1 MRRIERLAGC
11 LVVGAICLL
20 PALAKA
26 QTSEGANDA
35 ATAELRTLMTTALSA
50 ARTGDHAKLKEI
62 ARGLVIPDYEL
73 WFKAMFGEE
82 QGARFGTAYGANL
95 DQTEKWYPKLFEWL
109 TQQEGELVIED
120 VKTLPQGNAS
130 WCGQTLANMQKGD
143 MVLYRVS
150 VGKTDSSGLRSGRV
164 AGYFAL
170 VGGGYRRLDCQSL
183 GLTPPSSGPHPMPG
197 RLRVGANVQAARI
210 IKRVA
215 PVYPEEA
222 RMAHVSGTVRLHVII
237 GKDGRV
243 KDPEIISGHPLLQD
257 AALHAVRQW
266 VYQPTLLNGDP
277 VEVDT
282 TIDVI
287 FQLNGW

>member
-1 MRRIERLAGC
+1 MRRIEGLAGC
-11 LVVGAICLL
+11 MVVGAICLL

-26 QTSEGANDA
+26 QTSEGANDP

-50 ARTGDHAKLKEI
+50 ARTGDYAKLKEI

-82 QGARFGTAYGANL
+82 QGARFATAYGANL

-164 AGYFAL
+164 AGYFSL
-170 VGGGYRRLDCQSL
+170 VGAGYRRLHCHSL
-183 GLTPPSSGPHPMPG
+183 RFTPASSGPHPMPDP
-197 RLRVGANVQAARI
+197 LRVGANVQAPII
-210 IKRVA
+210 IKRLA
-215 PVYPEEA
+215 PVYPEEP
-222 RMAHVSGTVRLHVII
+222 RTPHLPRSLPRL
-237 GKDGRV
+237 
-243 KDPEIISGHPLLQD
+243 LL
-257 AALHAVRQW
+257 L
-266 VYQPTLLNGDP
+266 PTHR
-277 VEVDT
+277 
-282 TIDVI
+282 
-287 FQLNGW
+287 